1 MKLINMKTITSQKI
15 QVSKAKIYQMIN
27 EDKFPKPHKIG
38 GSSLWLE
45 EEVDKIILSI
55 LGNVSNEK

>member
-1 MKLINMKTITSQKI
+1 MKLINIKTITSQKI

-27 EDKFPKPHKIG
+27 EDKFPKPLKIG

-45 EEVDKIILSI
+45 EEVDKII
-55 LGNVSNEK
+55 